1 MKKMFKLIF
10 TALFFVAMIGILR
23 AQSSSDTVLVP
34 ATNSDGT
41 PYFDSMIQYIAADTN
56 ANGTQK
62 HYYYELS
69 RGQFYILNQALV
81 LKNPVEIFA
90 LPPVANDS
98 TLTPP
103 KVMSNIDSAGNTS
116 TGNLI
121 VTSANITLKNL
132 WLSGIDYGAV
142 NHGWGQDNA
151 LTVNDSNVTVNL
163 ESIWCDYN
171 SWSGFGT
178 TYPHTV
184 WHINGLHARNEQ
196 NDGDQWTTFLF
207 YLQTATEVDTFIVEN
222 STYFQSNSCF
232 LFPPQVIKYIKINH
246 CTFVNSY
253 KWPFIS
259 TQWLTAIFTNNIFY
273 NSGSL
278 GLTKI
283 EAESQDP
290 NGLMYGIINVDTLFA
305 HTKGGDTM
313 SAGPYII
320 PENQR
325 IVDVENND
333 WYYSSEIE
341 AYLAAHDTVMH
352 PVWMN
357 SRTQAMFA
365 DKTDWPGFT
374 ERNTWNVDPQFNDFS
389 TLAGGLN
396 AANQLLAQACT
407 DVRAGNTHGWEW
419 DGDMFYDPEYWRLMI
434 QYPTAENFK
443 SYANLLG
450 TDGLP
455 IGDLSY
461 SGITGVADQNK
472 QITPLSYK
480 LSQNYPNPFNPS
492 TTIDFSL
499 MKAGNF
505 TLSVYNI
512 LGQKV
517 ATLIN
522 NQNLEAGNHSVK
534 FNANNLASGLY
545 IYRLTGNNVNLVK
558 KMMLLK

>member
-1 MKKMFKLIF
+1 MKKMLKLIF
-10 TALFFVAMIGILR
+10 TGIFLIAIVGTLK
-23 AQSSSDTVLVP
+23 AQSADTVNVP
-34 ATNSDGT
+34 ATHADGT
-41 PYFDSMIQYIAADTN
+41 PYFDSMVSYIAADTN
-56 ANGTQK
+56 ADGSQK
-62 HYYYELS
+62 HFYYELN

-121 VTSANITLKNL
+121 ITSANITLKNL

-151 LTVNDSNVTVNL
+151 LTLNDSNITANL
-163 ESIWCDYN
+163 DNIWCDYN
-171 SWSGFGT
+171 SRSGFGT

-184 WHINGLHARNEQ
+184 WHITGLHARNEQ

-207 YLQTATEVDTFIVEN
+207 YLSTTTEVDTFTCEN

-232 LFPPQVIKYIKINH
+232 IFCPSVIRYIKINH
-246 CTFVNSY
+246 CDFVNSY
-253 KWPFIS
+253 KWPFMS

-278 GLTKI
+278 GLTQT

-290 NGLMYGIINVDTLFA
+290 NGQMFGLIDVDTLFI
-305 HTKGGDTM
+305 HTKGGDTL
-313 SAGPYII
+313 APGPYTI

-333 WYYSSEIE
+333 WFYSSEIE

-357 SRTQAMFA
+357 ARTKAMFA
-365 DKTDWPGFT
+365 DKTDWPGLT
-374 ERNTWNVDPQFNDFS
+374 EKNTWNVDPQFDDFS
-389 TLAGGLN
+389 TEAGGLTE
-396 AANQLLAQACT
+396 ANTLLAQACT
-407 DVRAGNTHGWEW
+407 DIRAGSTHGWEW
-419 DGDMFYDPEYWRLMI
+419 DGDMNYDSTYWRLLI

-443 SYANLLG
+443 SYAGLIG

-461 SGITGVADQNK
+461 SGITGVQ
-472 QITPLSYK
+472 QQTQQLTPTSYK

-492 TTIDFSL
+492 TTIDFSIA
-499 MKAGNF
+499 KAGHF
-505 TLSVYNI
+505 TLNIYNV

-522 NQNLEAGNHSVK
+522 SNLSTGNHKVTFDASK
-534 FNANNLASGLY
+534 LASGLY
-545 IYRLTGNNVNLVK
+545 IYQLKGNEVNLTK